1 MKRNV
6 EIKAAVMDLAVIHE
20 KAARLADEGPVALEQ
35 EDVFFHSPR
44 GRLKLR
50 RLGAGR
56 AELIAYE
63 RPDAAG
69 PKESRYVVHPTTDPE
84 GLQNALAMALG
95 IRGVVRKH
103 RTVYIIGRTRVHLDR
118 VQGLGDFVEL
128 EVVLSDEQD
137 VGDGFVMA
145 RRLMA
150 ELGIPESQL
159 VEKAYIDLLRD
170 ACVSGGSL
178 E

>member
-6 EIKAAVMDLAVIHE
+6 EIKAATANLAAIDE
-20 KAARLADEGPVALEQ
+20 KVATLADEGPTVLEQ
-35 EDVFFHSPR
+35 QDVFFHCPC

-50 RLGAGR
+50 RLPGR

-69 PKESRYVVHPTTDPE
+69 PKESRYVVHCTDDPD
-84 GLQNALAMALG
+84 GLQNALSLALG

-103 RTVYIIGRTRVHLDR
+103 RTLYLVGPTRVHLDR
-118 VQGLGDFVEL
+118 VEGLGDFVEL
-128 EVVLSDEQD
+128 EVVLAEGLD
-137 VGDGFVMA
+137 VDDGFVTA

-150 ELGIPESQL
+150 ELGISEDQL
-159 VEKAYIDLLRD
+159 VEKAYIDLL
-170 ACVSGGSL
+170 L